1 MMLPSSERVA
11 VGPDGGGV
19 AGRLFRECR
28 QGNSE
33 GKDKHMGMRETKRLL
48 GRGLVAVAL
57 SAFSVCGAAPA
68 SESQAE
74 WNGDLDFLVRLG
86 QERFDFYADMQLKL
100 MARKYQDRKDDLKLA
115 NAIYYF
121 SIRKAGEAE
130 KHLASFRKGHPLYT
144 QILYLRGTKYAELR
158 QFPQAEK
165 NFREYFS
172 LIPEAP
178 SGKRAKKEYVTGLQ
192 YFIQVLKE
200 QGKGDEAAKY
210 IDRMPPDDSLGE
222 RELT

>member
-1 MMLPSSERVA
+1 MFVVVLFSGSYETSMMLPSSERVA

-100 MARKYQDRKDDLKLA
+100 MARK
-115 NAIYYF
+115 
-121 SIRKAGEAE
+121 
-130 KHLASFRKGHPLYT
+130 
-144 QILYLRGTKYAELR
+144 
-158 QFPQAEK
+158 
-165 NFREYFS
+165 
-172 LIPEAP
+172 
-178 SGKRAKKEYVTGLQ
+178 
-192 YFIQVLKE
+192 
-200 QGKGDEAAKY
+200 
-210 IDRMPPDDSLGE
+210 
-222 RELT
+222 